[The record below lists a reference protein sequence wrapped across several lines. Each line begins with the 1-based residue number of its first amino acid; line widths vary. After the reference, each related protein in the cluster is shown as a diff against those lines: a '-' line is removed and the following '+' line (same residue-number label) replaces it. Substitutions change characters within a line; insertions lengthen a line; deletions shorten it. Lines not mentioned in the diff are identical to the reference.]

1 MNLSLVTTPE
11 QDAALNALNLKSNP
25 DGKTA
30 VEDFAASL
38 ISDHLDTFV
47 AQAKTERVNTLI
59 QQIQSSKDTLTDED
73 IATLSTTIE
82 SKVNPGTVNPVPL
95 SP

>member
-1 MNLSLVTTPE
+1 MQLSLVTTPE

-38 ISDHLDTFV
+38 VSGCLDTFV
-47 AQAKTERVNTLI
+47 SQVKADKVDALIDQLKAK
-59 QQIQSSKDTLTDED
+59 QDSLTDQD
-73 IATLSTTIE
+73 IADLSSTLEAKVVTTTDT
-82 SKVNPGTVNPVPL
+82 KPL
-95 SP
+95 TP